1 MKPVA
6 DVVNAISGVING
18 LTLPAR
24 EKKELQAEILNWCTS
39 GNVK

>member
-1 MKPVA
+1 MKPIA

-24 EKKELQAEILNWCTS
+24 EKKELLCCSRFSAA
-39 GNVK
+39 VP